1 MVSGLRQK
9 CVKTLLM
16 YYYGILYYTFVK
28 SRPNTGVSIMAS
40 YHHGLTTMSF
50 SARVIALRKQKS
62 MTQQGLAEAS
72 GIHVQQIKRYEA
84 GHAQPTAEALKK
96 LVLALHATADFL
108 LFEEGE
114 REPEDDLKLRFEA
127 IAAMPA
133 QEQDIAKAV
142 LDAIIVKS
150 QVTGTL
156 ERVARPA
163 AKGKAVAVGKAAP
176 VRAVKP
182 ASTARRLAHAGR

>member
-1 MVSGLRQK
+1 
-9 CVKTLLM
+9 M
-16 YYYGILYYTFVK
+16 YYYGILYYTFIK
-28 SRPNTGVSIMAS
+28 SPSNTGVSIMAS
-40 YHHGLTTMSF
+40 PHHRLTTMSF

-96 LVLALHATADFL
+96 LALALHATADFL

-150 QVTGTL
+150 QVTGAL

-163 AKGKAVAVGKAAP
+163 AKGKAAP
-176 VRAVKP
+176 ARAVKP
-182 ASTARRLAHAGR
+182 VATARRLAHAGR